1 MTCIDC
7 TEIPTDFAHRDGLIE
22 SIGQA
27 ICETVEFIPDVLVFR
42 TSRRAADSAVHNG
55 EALNGN
61 AVTTIKR
68 APTPAERKRFQA
80 ALAETNIEQE
90 RTFWNPI
97 VDQLRGQADIVS
109 AVDLLKAV
117 RESQGV
123 SLRTLEETA
132 GIARGNISRLAN
144 HKNTPDFETLQKY
157 AAALGRTGRGNGT
170 SGTVSPSCRHS
181 VAGKQSVGRLEA

>member
-1 MTCIDC
+1 MK
-7 TEIPTDFAHRDGLIE
+7 
-22 SIGQA
+22 Q
-27 ICETVEFIPDVLVFR
+27 
-42 TSRRAADSAVHNG
+42 
-55 EALNGN
+55 
-61 AVTTIKR
+61 TTIKR

-132 GIARGNISRLAN
+132 GIPRGNCGPNISIGHRRKLW
-144 HKNTPDFETLQKY
+144 HFLKVTSQ
-157 AAALGRTGRGNGT
+157 AALVQKR
-170 SGTVSPSCRHS
+170 VWWPSRWPVRH
-181 VAGKQSVGRLEA
+181 AKW